1 MYIIIRNLKKRRKK
15 NWKSRRINDVKYLI
29 SVYSWTNWGTC
40 SEFLLKSLY
49 TMDTL
54 ILQKKITYFL
64 KLTRCTLP
72 ILEYSTLVVHKVHAF
87 CLGVVNTP
95 FGLQVHQFCTVYVS
109 SPFICKSFF
118 FFFQKN
124 TCSLLSDNVCF
135 KHPSASHLWLYIS
148 SCILPIVAGKIWRWC
163 RCTCKTW
170 NPFGRMIVLN

>member
-1 MYIIIRNLKKRRKK
+1 MEISTDQWRKIFNK
-15 NWKSRRINDVKYLI
+15 CI
-29 SVYSWTNWGTC
+29 
-40 SEFLLKSLY
+40 FLNKLRYMFWIFIKIFIHHGHAY
-49 TMDTL
+49 FT
-54 ILQKKITYFL
+54 KKITYFL

-72 ILEYSTLVVHKVHAF
+72 IREYPTQVVHKVHAF

-95 FGLQVHQFCTVYVS
+95 FGLQVHQFCTMYVS
-109 SPFICKSFF
+109 SPFICKRG